1 MSWQTIRRAVQAG
14 ARRDDGQD
22 LSEYGMLA
30 ALISIFAIA
39 AVQALGTV
47 IKTSFWDVVS
57 TLL

>member
-1 MSWQTIRRAVQAG
+1 
-14 ARRDDGQD
+14 
-22 LSEYGMLA
+22 MLA